1 MEPKGV
7 LPPIKDALPAV
18 TETLE
23 PRYLRRRRLVYDT
36 NYKELY
42 NKGKK
47 ALAAIFSAINRADY
61 TKPQTYKQAIRST
74 KSAQWLA
81 LIEREVHQ
89 LEEQKTW
96 LIVPRLL
103 PSRVLIKGRQVYKIK
118 RNADHSIK
126 EFKSRWIVKGFI

>member
-61 TKPQTYKQAIRST
+61 TKP
-74 KSAQWLA
+74 
-81 LIEREVHQ
+81 
-89 LEEQKTW
+89 
-96 LIVPRLL
+96 
-103 PSRVLIKGRQVYKIK
+103 
-118 RNADHSIK
+118 
-126 EFKSRWIVKGFI
+126 